1 MVDGSNWRLGS
12 NLFRQKMTQEGPL
25 LCDLFAARHNR
36 QLPRYVSWQ
45 PDPEAVAVDALSL
58 AGGSRVGRCLP
69 LSSICTGRAMSPV
82 YTASPD
88 IQSGPSSS
96 CLERSDV
103 LSTGL
108 SVAAVTQDPALGL
121 FVECHP
127 MEADWL
133 QLAVWPQSGQPQVIE
148 DFQQTLPV
156 NGSRLGV
163 PRSSPVMSQLG
174 TSGFAGVSGNRWIPW
189 KVMRW
194 LWRISWLPS
203 LRTAKNSG
211 LLMFIGQHFLP
222 HYRYVVTSYRLDN
235 LR

>member
-1 MVDGSNWRLGS
+1 M
-12 NLFRQKMTQEGPL
+12 
-25 LCDLFAARHNR
+25 
-36 QLPRYVSWQ
+36 
-45 PDPEAVAVDALSL
+45 
-58 AGGSRVGRCLP
+58 GRRLP
-69 LSSICTGRAMSPV
+69 LSSICIGRAMSPV

-103 LSTGL
+103 LSTAAVVTTGL

-127 MEADWL
+127 MEADRL
-133 QLAVWPQSGQPQVIE
+133 QLAVWPLSGQPQVIE

-174 TSGFAGVSGNRWIPW
+174 TSGFAGVSGNQWILW
-189 KVMRW
+189 NVMRW
-194 LWRISWLPS
+194 L
-203 LRTAKNSG
+203 
-211 LLMFIGQHFLP
+211 
-222 HYRYVVTSYRLDN
+222 
-235 LR
+235 